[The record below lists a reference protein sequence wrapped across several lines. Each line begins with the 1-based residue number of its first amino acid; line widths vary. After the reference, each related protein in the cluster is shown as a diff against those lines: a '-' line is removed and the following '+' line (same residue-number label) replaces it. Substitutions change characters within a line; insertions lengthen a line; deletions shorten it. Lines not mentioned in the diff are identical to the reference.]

1 MFIHYPRGWSVEF
14 DQRNSNRRDR
24 GRDRDGDGDGGRWER
39 EQYTTTPLPDRNSED
54 YWSYHN
60 TGGHHSY
67 ESSRRE
73 EPRDR
78 TQYAERLVVATL

>member
-1 MFIHYPRGWSVEF
+1 MLLLFIHYSRGWSVEF
-14 DQRNSNRRDR
+14 DPRNSSRRDR
-24 GRDRDGDGDGGRWER
+24 CRDRDVDGDRWER
-39 EQYTTTPLPDRNSED
+39 EQYTSTPRSDHNNED

-60 TGGHHSY
+60 THHSY

-78 TQYAERLVVATL
+78 TQYTERWVVIL